1 MTNAYIITRNIV
13 RAIFWGSVVVGSC
26 LLVELVGRVVVLN
39 LPW

>member
-1 MTNAYIITRNIV
+1 MSIYLVVRGIV

-26 LLVELVGRVVVLN
+26 LLIDWFGREVILN